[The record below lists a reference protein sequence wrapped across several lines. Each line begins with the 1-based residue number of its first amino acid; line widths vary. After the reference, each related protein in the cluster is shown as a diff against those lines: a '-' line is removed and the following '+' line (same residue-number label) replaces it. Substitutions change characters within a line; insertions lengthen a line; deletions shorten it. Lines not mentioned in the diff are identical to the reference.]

1 MKATVLRVTTSG
13 RGDAYT
19 LTLSIPAACGEREQ
33 AYRISPERY
42 AEAGF
47 PEENDVLEGEVLY
60 ELIREEEE
68 KRAYE
73 RAVRILASGDNTALI
88 LERKLRERGFDGRA
102 ARTAVERLIEGGYL
116 REEEMLLRQFAVFK
130 KRLWGPAKY
139 MPALLSKGFSRELIE
154 RVRERASEEGV
165 YDAEGVR
172 QELFERFSP
181 NGIAEERA
189 LLYKYGFK
197 R

>member
-1 MKATVLRVTTSG
+1 MRVVTNS
-13 RGDAYT
+13 RGGAYT
-19 LTLSIPAACGEREQ
+19 VTLSIPAACGEREQ
-33 AYRISPERY
+33 AYRVSPERY

-47 PEENDVLEGEVLY
+47 PEENDILEGEVLY

-68 KRAYE
+68 KRALE
-73 RAVRILASGDNTALI
+73 RAVRILASGDNTALL

-102 ARTAVERLIEGGYL
+102 AKSAVEKLIEGGYL
-116 REEEMLLRQFAVFK
+116 REEDMLLRQFAVFK

-165 YDAEGVR
+165 YDAETVKE
-172 QELFERFSP
+172 ELFERFSP
-181 NGIAEERA
+181 SGVAEERA